1 MIARASGSPSGG
13 RGRAHAPPPA
23 RHYRGKTRFGS
34 SPSDGTPS
42 TRFLTLLFPP
52 KPSLPLP
59 ALHRESHQGGHA
71 RAGGGPSSRPQLR
84 RHRAGA
90 STLRARA
97 PNPLLL
103 DRPPPR
109 PAVSFSWV
117 LGQKLSSPPPSH
129 RPNLT
134 ISSPALRR
142 SCSVS
147 SARAPASPPRC
158 SSPWVRLPPASHQ
171 GYIQPFSFPYLI
183 HCEKKNAHPRRRLTT
198 PSSPFFPSPT
208 LRHLPQGGAHRG

>member
-59 ALHRESHQGGHA
+59 ALHRESHQGGKA

-97 PNPLLL
+97 PHPLLL

-109 PAVSFSWV
+109 PLVSFYWV
-117 LGQKLSSPPPSH
+117 QGQKLYSPPPTHPPNQKIYTPPLPRSSRSH
-129 RPNLT
+129 QRGH
-134 ISSPALRR
+134 RH
-142 SCSVS
+142 
-147 SARAPASPPRC
+147 RAKVLKSMGASPGLSPRY
-158 SSPWVRLPPASHQ
+158 SFLSPTYPLRKKKRSAPTTSRPLPP
-171 GYIQPFSFPYLI
+171 PFSFPTLSI
-183 HCEKKNAHPRRRLTT
+183 SGRRA
-198 PSSPFFPSPT
+198 SS
-208 LRHLPQGGAHRG
+208 

>member
-1 MIARASGSPSGG
+1 MIARVRIPVGG
-13 RGRAHAPPPA
+13 RGA
-23 RHYRGKTRFGS
+23 RTRLRRRGIIAETRFGS

-42 TRFLTLLFPP
+42 TRFLTPSSSQTFPSSP
-52 KPSLPLP
+52 SASPRKPS
-59 ALHRESHQGGHA
+59 RWSC
-71 RAGGGPSSRPQLR
+71 SRRRRPVVSATPR

-97 PNPLLL
+97 PHPLLL
-103 DRPPPR
+103 NRPPPR

-117 LGQKLSSPPPSH
+117 LGQKLSSPPP
-129 RPNLT
+129 LT
-134 ISSPALRR
+134 DRIRRYPPRLRR

-147 SARAPASPPRC
+147 SARAPEAGQGAQVHGCVS
-158 SSPWVRLPPASHQ
+158 PASHQ

-183 HCEKKNAHPRRRLTT
+183 HCEKNAHPRLLLTT
-198 PSSPFFPSPT
+198 LPLPFFSFPT

>member
-23 RHYRGKTRFGS
+23 RQYRGKTRSGS

-97 PNPLLL
+97 PHPLLL

-158 SSPWVRLPPASHQ
+158 SSPWVRLPRP
-171 GYIQPFSFPYLI
+171 
-183 HCEKKNAHPRRRLTT
+183 LTKDISN
-198 PSSPFFPSPT
+198 PSLSPT
-208 LRHLPQGGAHRG
+208 LSTARKKMLTRADD